1 MDDTPNKG
9 NGGDDGGDFPRV
21 ILHIIELRHPND
33 PRPNDA
39 PPSEDVI
46 LEMLKKAEAVQQH
59 LREAA
64 ADAEPDS
71 PDIVL
76 REVRDAIHKHGEQV
90 AKLAAAVQSAV
101 DLLKLIHSLGVV
113 EPNTGEVAKDG

>member
-1 MDDTPNKG
+1 MRIG
-9 NGGDDGGDFPRV
+9 ILGGTGKLGRGLALRWAGQGAN
-21 ILHIIELRHPND
+21 ILLGSREP
-33 PRPNDA
+33 A
-39 PPSEDVI
+39 
-46 LEMLKKAEAVQQH
+46 KAARIADEINHTLGRNVVQG
-59 LREAA
+59 LANREAA